1 MLQQR
6 EKLGKSSLACETPES
21 SQHICGCQHHH
32 HPLHRSASCTS
43 PSSAPP
49 PLQPPHPRGKN
60 TSLPSRVRRPDP
72 SSSLLTLHSLADL
85 VFLYTVTE
93 SKSRKKKCRR
103 NPGSFMENWGERKT
117 MQRETERQKERP
129 ALEGV
134 RQQPRVLLNPFP
146 KDKD

>member
-1 MLQQR
+1 MTQECKSIDGTDVRSCLHSVGSPSKENQVFSRCKMLQQS

-43 PSSAPP
+43 PSSAP

-103 NPGSFMENWGERKT
+103 NPGSFMEN
-117 MQRETERQKERP
+117 
-129 ALEGV
+129 
-134 RQQPRVLLNPFP
+134 
-146 KDKD
+146 